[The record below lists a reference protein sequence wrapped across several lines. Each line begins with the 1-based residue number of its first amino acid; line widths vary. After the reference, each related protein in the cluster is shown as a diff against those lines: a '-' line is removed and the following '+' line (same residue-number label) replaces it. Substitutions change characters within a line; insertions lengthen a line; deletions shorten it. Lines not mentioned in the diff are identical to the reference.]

1 MHISP
6 GEYWLYLQYMA
17 LAVVMV
23 FAFAAVYLHCTP
35 PAELRLI
42 REQGTVACALS
53 FGGALVGFCLA
64 LAASIR
70 QSVQV
75 PDFVLWGLAAAVVQ
89 ILVYFVATRFVR
101 DASGELAR
109 NNVAVGAFLGAVSVS
124 IGLLNAACLS

>member
-42 REQGTVACALS
+42 REEGNVACALS
-53 FGGALVGFCLA
+53 ILCCGGWPPPWCRFCFIL
-64 LAASIR
+64 SR
-70 QSVQV
+70 
-75 PDFVLWGLAAAVVQ
+75 PVL
-89 ILVYFVATRFVR
+89 
-101 DASGELAR
+101 
-109 NNVAVGAFLGAVSVS
+109 
-124 IGLLNAACLS
+124 

>member
-17 LAVVMV
+17 LAVAMV
-23 FAFAAVYLHCTP
+23 FVFAAVYLHCTP

-42 REQGTVACALS
+42 REEGNVACALS

-75 PDFVLWGLAAAVVQ
+75 PDFV
-89 ILVYFVATRFVR
+89 ATRFVK
-101 DASGELAR
+101 DASAALAR